1 MKEKTLFY
9 YRQGYNCS
17 QCILKAAEQ
26 IYRIPISKNSMD
38 MCCGVTG
45 GFGIGGMCSVLIA
58 GIMVFGLLFD
68 KNAVKSMRVQLL
80 DEFNGKY
87 GDLNCGCLKK
97 HRKAGYMCEEIVGDI
112 AEMVE
117 KIIAERT

>member
-1 MKEKTLFY
+1 MKEKTLSY

-26 IYRIPISKNSMD
+26 IYRIPISKSSMD
-38 MCCGVTG
+38 MCSGVTG

-68 KNAVKSMRVQLL
+68 KDTVKSMRVRLL
-80 DEFNGKY
+80 DEFNEKY
-87 GDLNCGCLKK
+87 GDLNCCCLRK
-97 HRKAGYMCEEIVGDI
+97 HRKAGHMCEEIVGDI
-112 AEMVE
+112 AQMVE
-117 KIIAERT
+117 KIIADKK